1 MAETSAAALPDPQ
14 PAKTPSMLRQ
24 FELVE
29 QVTSYD
35 PDADEAL
42 LNRAYVYAMKAHGS
56 QKRASGDPYFSH
68 PLAVA
73 AILIDLKLD
82 DATIAAA
89 LLHDTIEDTE
99 VTKQEIDE
107 LFGSEIAGLVDG
119 LTKLKQ
125 LDLVTKEAAQ
135 AENLRKFLLAIS
147 DDIRVLL
154 VKLADRLHNMRT
166 LGHMRQDKRERIAQE
181 TMDIYA
187 PLAGRIGMQAMR
199 DELDDISFKVLN
211 AEAHDTISA
220 RLTALRQESGDLL
233 REIEVA
239 LTQKLE
245 EHHIPASV
253 NGREKRPYSIW
264 RKMERKQISLGQLSD
279 IYGFRVVVDNIDDCY
294 TALGVVHQT
303 WRVVPGRFK
312 DYISNPK
319 TNNYQSLHTTV
330 VGPHRKR
337 IELQIRTNEMHDIAE
352 HGVAAHSL
360 YRDLGSSEETPDETR
375 ANGDQTRG
383 KEGGAALSADAN
395 AYRWLSHLVDMLS
408 EGDGPKEFLEHT
420 KLELFHDQVFCFT
433 PNGDLIALPSGATP
447 IDFAYAVHTN
457 VGDTCVGCLING
469 RHAPLITE
477 LKNGDEV
484 EIVRSDAQVPPA
496 AWEKFVIT
504 GKARAAIRRATRLAL
519 RQQYA
524 GLGREILNRALKV
537 QEAVV
542 EDEELQIAIERLG
555 EKHLDDVLAKIGR
568 GEIACS
574 DVLKA
579 LGIGQESATAKSSFG
594 VGQRL
599 KSLGQYISLPRGR
612 TRRQDTGAIPV
623 RGLKGDLPFTIS
635 LATGAVPGE
644 RIVGIMTPEEGVT
657 IYPIFSDQLRRYDD
671 EPERWIDLT
680 WDVYEGSDET
690 FPARI
695 QVTVLNQPGALA
707 QVAQIIADGD
717 SNINNLELNTQS
729 ADVYDFK
736 IIVEVRDLQ
745 HLTKIMRELGRAA
758 LVTGVSRM
766 TGAE

>member
-1 MAETSAAALPDPQ
+1 
-14 PAKTPSMLRQ
+14 MLRQ

-42 LNRAYVYAMKAHGS
+42 LNRAYVYAMKAHGT

-99 VTKQEIDE
+99 ATKQEIDE

-211 AEAHDTISA
+211 EEAHATISA

-360 YRDLGSSEETPDETR
+360 YRDLGSAENTPGEDDT
-375 ANGDQTRG
+375 
-383 KEGGAALSADAN
+383 GAEHAGTKDGNAAPTADAN

-537 QEAVV
+537 QDAVV

-568 GEIACS
+568 GEVACS

-579 LGIGQESATAKSSFG
+579 LGIGQEHSPAKSNFG
-594 VGQRL
+594 MGQRL

-612 TRRQDTGAIPV
+612 TKRQDTGAIPV

-657 IYPIFSDQLRRYDD
+657 IYPIFSDQLRQYDD

-680 WDVYEGSDET
+680 WDVHEGSDET

-707 QVAQIIADGD
+707 QVAQTIADGEA
-717 SNINNLELNTQS
+717 NINNLELNTQS

-736 IIVEVRDLQ
+736 IMVEVRDLQ
-745 HLTKIMRELGRAA
+745 HLTKIMRELGRAP

-766 TGAE
+766 TGVE